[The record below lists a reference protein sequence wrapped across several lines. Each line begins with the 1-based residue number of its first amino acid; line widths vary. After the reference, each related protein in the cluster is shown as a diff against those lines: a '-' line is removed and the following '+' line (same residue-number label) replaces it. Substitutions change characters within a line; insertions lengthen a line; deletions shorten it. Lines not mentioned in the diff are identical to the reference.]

1 MLSGVR
7 ISTSNRRCGGRMS
20 IIELARDAN
29 DSPLDVVEHM
39 AAGNSWPF

>member
-1 MLSGVR
+1 
-7 ISTSNRRCGGRMS
+7 MS